1 MQTSITKK
9 TKFTRTST
17 LLQNNTTTQHAIDQ
31 FTSKNV
37 SGQQKISNYL
47 QANVYDKSKHLL
59 METLNMA
66 EIISRIPLRLLSV
79 QRTLHYCSQKLNAY
93 DSAPL

>member
-1 MQTSITKK
+1 MQTSIKK
-9 TKFTRTST
+9 TTKFTRTST

-37 SGQQKISNYL
+37 SGQQKISKNYF

-79 QRTLHYCSQKLNAY
+79 QRTLH
-93 DSAPL
+93 